1 MTTTPPNDGLQ
12 PRALRA
18 LAHPVRIRLLSEL
31 RSDGPATAS
40 ALAEVTGDA
49 VSLISYHLRQLSKH
63 GFIEEAP
70 ELAKDARE
78 RWWRVREQMTSWS
91 SANFLATEEGRA
103 ADTAVKQEILRLH
116 HERLSGFLEQQQT
129 WTDEWV
135 DAAVTDDYMLD
146 LDSAGLNQLHDEL
159 ATVIRRF
166 QERRPARLASSERVQ
181 VLLYAFPVT
190 RRHDQQP

>member
-31 RSDGPATAS
+31 RSEGPATAS
-40 ALAEVTGDA
+40 TLAETTGEA

-70 ELAKDARE
+70 ELARDARE

-91 SANFLATEEGRA
+91 SASFLATEEGRA
-103 ADTAVKQEILRLH
+103 ADTAVKQEILQLH
-116 HERLSGFLEQQQT
+116 HARLSGF
-129 WTDEWV
+129 
-135 DAAVTDDYMLD
+135 
-146 LDSAGLNQLHDEL
+146 
-159 ATVIRRF
+159 
-166 QERRPARLASSERVQ
+166 
-181 VLLYAFPVT
+181 
-190 RRHDQQP
+190 

>member
-31 RSDGPATAS
+31 RSEGPATAS
-40 ALAEVTGDA
+40 TLAGVTGEA

-70 ELAKDARE
+70 ELARDARE

-91 SANFLATEEGRA
+91 SASFLATEEGRA
-103 ADTAVKQEILRLH
+103 ADMAVKQEILQLH
-116 HERLSGFLEQQQT
+116 HERLSGFLSEQQT
-129 WTDEWV
+129 WSDEWV
-135 DAAVTDDYMLD
+135 DAAVTDDHMLR
-146 LDSAGLNQLHDEL
+146 LDSTGLRLLHDEL
-159 ATVIRRF
+159 AAVIRRF
-166 QERRPARLASSERVQ
+166 QERCPPSQTDGERVQ
-181 VLLYAFPVT
+181 VLLYAFPVMG
-190 RRHDQQP
+190 RHG